1 MSSDS
6 KLPGRS
12 WQRTATE
19 DLWERTLN
27 QIETRVGRL
36 AYLSRLRN
44 AESDRY
50 EHHGL
55 IAVFGV
61 EAAEDALR
69 KSHQE
74 VLVGMLNL
82 SLLDQKD
89 ELLKYIQGLPQSPR
103 RLLANWEKNKEYE
116 MLLPRSA
123 SSAQRELFEGN
134 IRLII
139 QHLKVEL
146 DGAENNPKKNPG
158 A

>member
-69 KSHQE
+69 RSHQE

-89 ELLKYIQGLPQSPR
+89 EFLKYIQGLPQSPR
-103 RLLANWEKNKEYE
+103 RLLANWEKNKGYE
-116 MLLPRSA
+116 MLLPMTA

-139 QHLKVEL
+139 KHLKVEL
-146 DGAENNPKKNPG
+146 ADAEKNPG

>member
-1 MSSDS
+1 MSLSPQPP
-6 KLPGRS
+6 KRS

-55 IAVFGV
+55 IAVFGAD
-61 EAAEDALR
+61 AAEEALR
-69 KSHQE
+69 RSHQE
-74 VLVGMLNL
+74 VLVGLLNL
-82 SLLDQKD
+82 SILDQKD
-89 ELLKYIQGLPQSPR
+89 DVLKYIQSLPQSPR
-103 RLLANWEKNKEYE
+103 RLLANWKRNKGYE
-116 MLLPRSA
+116 RLLPNSA
-123 SSAQRELFEGN
+123 SVAQKELFEGN

-146 DGAENNPKKNPG
+146 VDGEKNL
-158 A
+158 